1 VRKLYRK
8 RILEFKVFRADTSTL
23 VVLNVAGR
31 RGIIVNIT
39 SILKAKEVSQACWCI
54 SVIPTLGKLGQ
65 EEREFGASLD
75 YIVNSG

>member
-1 VRKLYRK
+1 
-8 RILEFKVFRADTSTL
+8 
-23 VVLNVAGR
+23 VAGR